1 MRNILQNVNSSKEL
15 LSRYNNE
22 PRQLQQREDL
32 LNIIKDQVKRGNELI
47 SNVEKLAKMDESNV
61 ILNELNARVIL
72 DDAIEFVRKSFSQK
86 DITIDVSAPYKEI
99 VVHAN
104 EFLIDIFENILT
116 NAVLY
121 TDVSRVEI
129 EIKISIE
136 HLKENHFIKFEFM
149 DNGRGISDNMKE
161 LIFQKGHVKEKR
173 SKGMGLGLSLVSKIM
188 DSYHGH
194 ARVKD
199 RVEGDYMKG
208 SNFILLIPEV
218 KNH

>member
-1 MRNILQNVNSSKEL
+1 
-15 LSRYNNE
+15 
-22 PRQLQQREDL
+22 
-32 LNIIKDQVKRGNELI
+32 
-47 SNVEKLAKMDESNV
+47 
-61 ILNELNARVIL
+61 
-72 DDAIEFVRKSFSQK
+72 
-86 DITIDVSAPYKEI
+86 
-99 VVHAN
+99 
-104 EFLIDIFENILT
+104 
-116 NAVLY
+116 
-121 TDVSRVEI
+121 
-129 EIKISIE
+129 
-136 HLKENHFIKFEFM
+136 M